1 MLPNKLQIKLDELCS
16 IQALVQNE
24 QKPITIYRQSL
35 PGSRKRLEQKKIL
48 PSRCSFFEKRPKTFF
63 ARFYFPEN
71 ENLIFDAISNSGKRR
86 VTPKLK
92 FLSLSRRIPSGV
104 QSNSFSQF
112 ESQDSGSSDRWS
124 VSMHRLWR
132 LRSDREEPKSK
143 SKRSPRGK
151 KKLKELPL
159 ERQKKTF
166 LSLIRRGM
174 HLRYFYN

>member
-1 MLPNKLQIKLDELCS
+1 MFNQGPCTKCTKTYNNLSVKFARIK
-16 IQALVQNE
+16 
-24 QKPITIYRQSL
+24 
-35 PGSRKRLEQKKIL
+35 KKVL
-48 PSRCSFFEKRPKTFF
+48 AEKKFCKVVAVFFEKRPKTFF

-159 ERQKKTF
+159 ERQKKLF
-166 LSLIRRGM
+166 YHLSDEECI
-174 HLRYFYN
+174 

>member
-1 MLPNKLQIKLDELCS
+1 MFNPGHCTKCTKNYNNLSAKFAWIKKKVWAEKKFCQVVAVFWKTTENIFRQILF
-16 IQALVQNE
+16 
-24 QKPITIYRQSL
+24 
-35 PGSRKRLEQKKIL
+35 SRKR
-48 PSRCSFFEKRPKTFF
+48 
-63 ARFYFPEN
+63 
-71 ENLIFDAISNSGKRR
+71 
-86 VTPKLK
+86 K
-92 FLSLSRRIPSGV
+92 FNFWCHLQFRETASHSEAEVFSPSRRIPSGV

-159 ERQKKTF
+159 ERQKKLF
-166 LSLIRRGM
+166 YHLSDEECI
-174 HLRYFYN
+174 

>member
-35 PGSRKRLEQKKIL
+35 PGSRKRFEQKKNSAKSLQFFWKTTENIFRQIL
-48 PSRCSFFEKRPKTFF
+48 FSR
-63 ARFYFPEN
+63 N

-159 ERQKKTF
+159 ERQKKLF
-166 LSLIRRGM
+166 YHLSDEECI
-174 HLRYFYN
+174 